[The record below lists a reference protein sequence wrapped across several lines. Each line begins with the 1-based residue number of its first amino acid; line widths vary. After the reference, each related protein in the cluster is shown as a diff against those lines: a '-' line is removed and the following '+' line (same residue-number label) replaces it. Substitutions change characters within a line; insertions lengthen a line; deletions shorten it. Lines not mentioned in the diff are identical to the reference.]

1 MNLILSWLSLN
12 WFESTA
18 ALLGLISIY
27 FQIKQKVFYWPV
39 AIVMVS
45 MYIMV
50 FYKTG
55 FYADMSL
62 QFYYLGVSIYGWYF
76 WVAGR
81 NQQDSDN
88 KKTVPVSSLNKKQ
101 FFTAIGFSALF
112 FIIILIILKYF
123 TDSDVP
129 YGDAFTTALSFV
141 ATWLLARKI
150 LENWL
155 FWIVVNIASSGLY
168 IYKELYATAIL
179 FIVLSILAVLGYVK
193 WKKTMER

>member
-1 MNLILSWLSLN
+1 MELIISWLRLN

-27 FQIKQKVFYWPV
+27 FQIKQKIFYWPI
-39 AIVMVS
+39 AILMVS
-45 MYIMV
+45 MYIVV
-50 FYKTG
+50 FYKSG

-76 WVAGR
+76 WIAG
-81 NQQDSDN
+81 N
-88 KKTVPVSSLNKKQ
+88 KQKQSNNNTVPVSSLNGKQ
-101 FFTAIGFSALF
+101 ILTALGFSTLFFT
-112 FIIILIILKYF
+112 IILIILKYF
-123 TDSDVP
+123 TDSEVP

-155 FWIVVNIASSGLY
+155 FWLIVNVVSSGLY
-168 IYKELYATAIL
+168 IYKELYATAVL
-179 FIVLSILAVLGYVK
+179 FIILSILAVLGYVK
-193 WKKTMER
+193 WKKTMVR

>member
-1 MNLILSWLSLN
+1 MELIISWLSLN

-27 FQIKQKVFYWPV
+27 FQIKQKIFYWPI
-39 AIVMVS
+39 AILMVS
-45 MYIMV
+45 MYIVV
-50 FYKTG
+50 FYKSG

-76 WVAGR
+76 WIAG
-81 NQQDSDN
+81 N
-88 KKTVPVSSLNKKQ
+88 KQKQSNNNTVPVSSLNGKQ
-101 FFTAIGFSALF
+101 ILTALGFSTLFFT
-112 FIIILIILKYF
+112 IILIILKYF
-123 TDSDVP
+123 TDSEVP

-155 FWIVVNIASSGLY
+155 FWLIVNVVSSGLY
-168 IYKELYATAIL
+168 IYKELYATAVL
-179 FIVLSILAVLGYVK
+179 FIILSILAVLGYVR
-193 WKKTMER
+193 WKKTM

>member
-1 MNLILSWLSLN
+1 MELIISWLRLN

-27 FQIKQKVFYWPV
+27 FQIKQKIFYWP
-39 AIVMVS
+39 ITILMVS
-45 MYIMV
+45 MYIVV
-50 FYKTG
+50 FYKSG

-76 WVAGR
+76 WIAG
-81 NQQDSDN
+81 N
-88 KKTVPVSSLNKKQ
+88 KQKQSNNNTVPVSSLNGKQ
-101 FFTAIGFSALF
+101 ILTALGFSTLFFT
-112 FIIILIILKYF
+112 IILIILKYF
-123 TDSDVP
+123 TDSEVP

-155 FWIVVNIASSGLY
+155 FWLIVNVVSSGLY
-168 IYKELYATAIL
+168 IYKELYATAVL
-179 FIVLSILAVLGYVK
+179 FIILSILAVLGYVK
-193 WKKTMER
+193 WKKTMVR

>member
-1 MNLILSWLSLN
+1 MELIISWLSLN

-27 FQIKQKVFYWPV
+27 FQIKQKIFYWPI
-39 AIVMVS
+39 AILMVS
-45 MYIMV
+45 MYIVV
-50 FYKTG
+50 FYKSG

-76 WVAGR
+76 WIAG
-81 NQQDSDN
+81 N
-88 KKTVPVSSLNKKQ
+88 KQKQSNNNTVPVSSLNGKQ
-101 FFTAIGFSALF
+101 ILTALGFSTLFFT
-112 FIIILIILKYF
+112 IILIILKYF
-123 TDSDVP
+123 TDSEVP

-155 FWIVVNIASSGLY
+155 FWLIVNVVSSGLY
-168 IYKELYATAIL
+168 IYKELYATAVL
-179 FIVLSILAVLGYVK
+179 FIILSILAVLGYVK
-193 WKKTMER
+193 WKKTMVR